1 MRYIVV
7 DEQDQKLLSSVAV
20 LLGKASFT
28 LDSQEIVGAA
38 QILTNLARLAERVKD
53 AKELP
58 QEKK

>member
-1 MRYIVV
+1 MRYIYV
-7 DEQDQKLLSSVAV
+7 DEQDQKLLASVAV

-38 QILTNLARLAERVKD
+38 QILTNLAKFAERVKE

-58 QEKK
+58 QENK